1 MLNGIKTVNMNDD
14 KKALETQMEIE
25 VRRLESIL
33 ESIRILEMQN
43 KQSVL
48 DFMDKMNKLSI
59 TF

>member
-43 KQSVL
+43 EQSVL